1 VGFFFF
7 NIFIIMRGDVDYII
21 SLMKEFTYTDKEGEL
36 DEQDDAGASSAGG
49 STGGGGGGTYPTV
62 TKWSSGRKFG
72 PTYNPEQPIWNGNGI
87 SRSKGNT
94 LL

>member
-1 VGFFFF
+1 MGFFFF

-21 SLMKEFTYTDKEGEL
+21 SLMKEFTYNDNEVEL
-36 DEQDDAGASSAGG
+36 GEQDDAGAAAGG
-49 STGGGGGGTYPTV
+49 STGGGGSYPTV

-72 PTYNPEQPIWNGNGI
+72 PTHNPEQAKWNGNGI
-87 SRSKGNT
+87 VRGKANT